1 MDDLATDCGA
11 VFESSVL
18 RWYAAMI
25 GSATS
30 SRPRCR
36 TLPALLRRLVALV
49 TGIPSGVIAID
60 GKSVRRSAQKG
71 RGAAPIHMVS
81 AFAAGQRL
89 VLGQVKVAEKP
100 NEIIAIA
107 KLLNTLAIEG
117 AIVTIDAI
125 GRGWPKVRSGIA

>member
-1 MDDLATDCGA
+1 
-11 VFESSVL
+11 
-18 RWYAAMI
+18 MI

-36 TLPALLRRLVALV
+36 TLLARLRRLVALV

-71 RGAAPIHMVS
+71 RGAPPIHMVS